1 MNKKNIILLFSLFIF
16 NCSSPI
22 EFTFAGGFK
31 NGTYFKI
38 GESLNIIKEFKV
50 TEISTDGSLD
60 NLYKLADKKA
70 DFSISQLD
78 VIQNL
83 AIGDR
88 ESLNKIKVLF
98 PIYGEEV
105 HIIASKSL
113 GSIPSLK
120 GKKISIG
127 DSESGSK
134 YTSLIF
140 LDQMGINNDT
150 AILEEIDSGASLQML
165 IDGKLDAMVLVA
177 GAPVKILSDL
187 TEENSSKIHL
197 LSIPDENLQVVRGT
211 SLTYQR
217 AEIPASTYSWE
228 IKPIQT
234 ILVQSVM
241 IARSDLEDKK
251 ITTFV
256 NSIWKNKESLATK
269 HEKWKSLNKEALEKH
284 LSKNPDIFHPLMKG
298 MLGSL

>member
-1 MNKKNIILLFSLFIF
+1 MKKIYSIIILSFFIF

-31 NGTYFKI
+31 DGTYYKI

-50 TEISTDGSLD
+50 NEISTDGSLD
-60 NLYKLADKKA
+60 NLYNLADKKA

-98 PIYGEEV
+98 PLYGEEV
-105 HIIASKSL
+105 HIIALKGIESVPL
-113 GSIPSLK
+113 LK
-120 GKKISIG
+120 GKRISIG

-140 LDQMGINNDT
+140 LDQMGINSDT
-150 AILEEIDSGASLQML
+150 SVLEEIDSTTSLKL
-165 IDGKLDAMVLVA
+165 LLEGKLDAMILVA

-187 TEENSSKIHL
+187 SEESSNKIHL

-217 AEIPASTYSWE
+217 AEIPASTYPWE
-228 IKPIQT
+228 IKPINT
-234 ILVQSVM
+234 IIVQSV
-241 IARSDLEDKK
+241 IISRSDLEEK
-251 ITTFV
+251 IVSSFV
-256 NSIWKNKESLATK
+256 KSVWKNKDSLATR
-269 HEKWKSLNKEALEKH
+269 HEKWKSINKEALEKH
-284 LSKNPDIFHPLMKG
+284 LSKNPDIFHPIMKG
-298 MLGSL
+298 LVNSL